1 MTKYIVKPK
10 ANGVGK
16 QVFDSALDAITFWE
30 KHTGMAMHKEGKTL
44 TDPITIES
52 KLEEMQWI
60 KKLEIVND

>member
-10 ANGVGK
+10 ANGVDK
-16 QVFDSALDAITFWE
+16 QVFDSALDAIAFWE

-52 KLEEMQWI
+52 KLEELQWI